1 METMSVKG
9 TKQVLL
15 WSLVLIVVGA
25 LLLIG
30 QLVEIGPWVWVAV
43 LAASGLCALGLF
55 LVDRS
60 DEPTLLGAYILL
72 AIAGLIAI
80 ATSGIL
86 HDEGIAVYVLLAI
99 ACPFVAAYV
108 LKRAPRWVLIP
119 AYALTAVGGVV
130 LLAESLGASDNL
142 ITAYVMFAV
151 AAPFFFVY
159 ARNRSQWW
167 PLIPG
172 GILGAIGIGFLLAE
186 NFLAIVGAA
195 GLIGIGVWILMRGFN
210 RKEPSGEA

>member
-1 METMSVKG
+1 MSVKG

-43 LAASGLCALGLF
+43 LAVGGLCALGLF

-60 DEPTLLGAYILL
+60 DERTLLGAYILL
-72 AIAGLIAI
+72 AIAGLIAL
-80 ATSGIL
+80 ATSEL
-86 HDEGIAVYVLLAI
+86 LRDDGIAVYVLLAI

-108 LKRAPRWVLIP
+108 RKRAAWWALIP
-119 AYALTAVGGVV
+119 AYALTAIGGVV
-130 LLAESLGASDNL
+130 LLAESLGLSDNL

-186 NFLAIVGAA
+186 NFFAIVGAA
-195 GLIGIGVWILMRGFN
+195 VLVGLGAWILVRGFS
-210 RKEPSGEA
+210 RKEPSGDA